1 MWWWS
6 GAAQV
11 CCAVRVTGGAA
22 AAPSSSSLIIHTSTN
37 SENCTLL
44 QFLFINFLHLLMCVF
59 AMAAGHIGCT
69 LDTNRQFGEAK
80 TRPCGGV
87 EFSGCSRSLCRAA
100 GCAYLLLWSVEHK
113 EPNMNWKGEQI
124 PSFPT
129 PMLPTSLSTS
139 PRPPGSVILS
149 AHRGH
154 ASPRPCLLGRWHP
167 ACDWARLS
175 SCRGSAVVSAGLEGL
190 SLQRGKK
197 SSGSAK
203 VWWHN
208 KSGGKQLR
216 GSECHNRISN
226 HWKGAFM

>member
-11 CCAVRVTGGAA
+11 CSAVWVTGGAA

-44 QFLFINFLHLLMCVF
+44 QFCFSCTCVCVCVCVF

-69 LDTNRQFGEAK
+69 LDTNREFGEAK

-100 GCAYLLLWSVEHK
+100 GCAYLLLWSLEHK

-129 PMLPTSLSTS
+129 PTPPTSFNTS
-139 PRPPGSVILS
+139 PSTAPPPSSAVILS
-149 AHRGH
+149 ARRGH
-154 ASPRPCLLGRWHP
+154 ASPRPCLLGRWRP
-167 ACDWARLS
+167 ACDWPGCPA
-175 SCRGSAVVSAGLEGL
+175 AED
-190 SLQRGKK
+190 
-197 SSGSAK
+197 
-203 VWWHN
+203 
-208 KSGGKQLR
+208 QL
-216 GSECHNRISN
+216 
-226 HWKGAFM
+226 